1 MIRLGQE
8 KSSIKVVYDQI
19 GTPTH
24 AADLA
29 KMILTILR
37 APKWLPG
44 VYHFSN
50 EGVCSWYDFA
60 KAIHRLTGI
69 TGCAVMPVRS
79 SDYPTAAERP
89 PFSVLD
95 KEKIKVSFG
104 IEIPHWE
111 ESLERC
117 IKEMSN
123 Q

>member
-1 MIRLGQE
+1 
-8 KSSIKVVYDQI
+8 
-19 GTPTH
+19 
-24 AADLA
+24 
-29 KMILTILR
+29 
-37 APKWLPG
+37 
-44 VYHFSN
+44 
-50 EGVCSWYDFA
+50 
-60 KAIHRLTGI
+60 
-69 TGCAVMPVRS
+69 MPVRS